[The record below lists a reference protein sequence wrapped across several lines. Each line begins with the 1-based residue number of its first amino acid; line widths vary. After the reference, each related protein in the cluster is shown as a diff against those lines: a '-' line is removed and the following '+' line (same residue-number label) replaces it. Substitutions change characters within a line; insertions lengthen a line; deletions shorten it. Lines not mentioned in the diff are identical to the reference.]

1 MAIGRI
7 LTTLA
12 AAILPW
18 ITCFATSDLTKPV
31 HVVFDI
37 DDTFAFSTENLP
49 ASDSVIVVSAGNQE
63 YSIPKAFLR
72 GVETLLKLNESG
84 MPVKISFYSA
94 GNGERNRA
102 LLSAIRL
109 SDGRSL
115 FDISNKVLNR
125 EDRFDPKAQLDSA
138 GNRID
143 KEAFQPAESM
153 FRGQMKKDLR
163 KIDADLERVILVD
176 DDRSY
181 VLAGQEKNHLAVFW
195 SVYDEPGGEVNE
207 WQRISGLLVE
217 TIRDVAK
224 GKSAPDALYA
234 RQFENGWE
242 YRSNYRRYE
251 RAGAVL
257 VKATEEN
264 RIQCSRLFQK
274 LIARP

>member
-1 MAIGRI
+1 MEIGRI
-7 LTTLA
+7 FTTLA
-12 AAILPW
+12 VFILPW
-18 ITCFATSDLTKPV
+18 TTVFAATDTAKPV

-37 DDTFAFSTENLP
+37 DDTFAFSTGSLP
-49 ASDSVIVVSAGNQE
+49 ASESVIVVSAGDQE

-72 GVETLLKLNESG
+72 SVETLLKLDEGG

-94 GNGERNRA
+94 GTGERNRA

-138 GNRID
+138 GNPID

-153 FRGQMKKDLR
+153 FRGQFKKDLR
-163 KIDADLERVILVD
+163 KIDADLERVIFVD

-181 VLAGQEKNHLAVFW
+181 ALAGQEKSHLAVFW

-224 GKSAPDALYA
+224 GKSVPDALYA
-234 RQFENGWE
+234 RQFENGWD

-251 RAGAVL
+251 RAGGV
-257 VKATEEN
+257 VMKATEEN
-264 RIQCSRLFQK
+264 RIQCSQLFQK
-274 LIARP
+274 LLVRP